1 MSDTSPNETTVRIG
15 VAPKDVSRVMNDLV
29 PLLGSAPFMADL
41 GSGQLYVQ
49 GVQDVVRVRH
59 ALRARAVG
67 GYAVVLSA
75 PTVDRGVLDVWGYS
89 PDTLDLMRALK
100 ACWDPRGLLNPGAFL
115 ASL

>member
-41 GSGQLYVQ
+41 GNGQLYVQ
-49 GVQDVVRVRH
+49 GVQDVARMRQS
-59 ALRARAVG
+59 ARAVG